1 MAKTHPAALAQSR
14 LSVEDG
20 VALAAAALISALC
33 VQRGWFD
40 SLCMTLRRN
49 EKYDLDEYVGASFIF
64 LAVLVVMFLRRE
76 WQLRSRLA
84 WLSVR
89 ERSAN
94 QAARRDHLTGLA
106 NRLALMERMDELSEQ
121 SVVFLLID
129 LDGFK
134 AINDQHGHA
143 AGDYVLQTVSQR
155 LLNISREN
163 AARFVARLGGDEF
176 GCLFPCS
183 SEQEALTFQER
194 LIRILE
200 EPIRLSAAEVS
211 VGASVGSAFSAN
223 GRFSADEL
231 LQLADAAM
239 YREKLSRVVIRQ
251 GARPGQMMRPECAPI
266 MS

>member
-1 MAKTHPAALAQSR
+1 MAKTHPSTLAQSR
-14 LSVEDG
+14 LSLEDG

-40 SLCMTLRRN
+40 SLCMTLRRD
-49 EKYDLDEYVGASFIF
+49 ERYELDEYVGASFVF

-89 ERSAN
+89 ERTAN
-94 QAARRDHLTGLA
+94 EAARRDYLTGLA
-106 NRLALMERMDELSEQ
+106 NRLALMERMEEVSGQ

-155 LLNISREN
+155 LLNISKEN
-163 AARFVARLGGDEF
+163 ADQFVARLGGDEF

-183 SEQEALTFQER
+183 SEREALTIQER
-194 LIRILE
+194 L
-200 EPIRLSAAEVS
+200 V
-211 VGASVGSAFSAN
+211 
-223 GRFSADEL
+223 
-231 LQLADAAM
+231 
-239 YREKLSRVVIRQ
+239 RV
-251 GARPGQMMRPECAPI
+251 
-266 MS
+266 